1 MAKVHSESA
10 NQRIYELTNQQV
22 SVDPKMLRGDR
33 QIPGS
38 GLDLAIQTEQNWI
51 Y

>member
-1 MAKVHSESA
+1 
-10 NQRIYELTNQQV
+10 
-22 SVDPKMLRGDR
+22 MLRGDR

-38 GLDLAIQTEQNWI
+38 GLDLAIQAEQNLDLAIQAEQNLDLAIQTEQNWI

>member
-1 MAKVHSESA
+1 LAPKVDSA
-10 NQRIYELTNQQV
+10 
-22 SVDPKMLRGDR
+22 DPKSLQGDC
-33 QIPGS
+33 QIPAS